1 MGICYYNYKIIKEK
15 KVMFYKGKDLEEEGN
30 GIYILCSELFL
41 YLIVVM
47 VIKDYYILF
56 MIFL

>member
-1 MGICYYNYKIIKEK
+1 
-15 KVMFYKGKDLEEEGN
+15 MFYKGKDLEEEGN
-30 GIYILCSELFL
+30 GIYILCGELFL